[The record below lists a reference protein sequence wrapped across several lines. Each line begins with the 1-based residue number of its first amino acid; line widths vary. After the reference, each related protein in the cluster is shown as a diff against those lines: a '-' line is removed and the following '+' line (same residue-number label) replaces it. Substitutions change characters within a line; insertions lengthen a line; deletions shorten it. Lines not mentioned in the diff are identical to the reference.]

1 MSPTK
6 PLHGIKVL
14 DLGIITAGAATSA
27 MLADLGA
34 DVIKLETKSRPDP
47 FRAWAGAL
55 DEDSP
60 FFRLNNRNKR
70 GVDVDLKTESGRKVF
85 LALAAEADVVVE
97 NFSRGVLE
105 RLGLGFETLKKVN
118 PSILLA
124 SITGQGLTGPGSG
137 YVSYGSTL
145 EGVGGISSLTGYP
158 GERPEI
164 SGRNLN
170 YPDQIVSLF
179 ASGAIIA
186 ALMNCRRTGK
196 PAHLDVSQRQTAT
209 FALGEY
215 LSLAGLAKNLQ
226 ESAFRRGNKG
236 SHELLQGA
244 FPTKD
249 DHWLTVSVATEAQR
263 ESLAAVLGP
272 TQEPEPV
279 ELEERLRVW
288 AAARPAEQ
296 AQQALLSAAIP
307 AYRVLNGQEAADSE
321 AVRRGTALNRTP
333 AGDLSKGF
341 PFQLRRQ
348 PQTIFSESPKVGEH
362 TAEIMAQWLGD

>member
-1 MSPTK
+1 MPPTK
-6 PLHGIKVL
+6 PLSGIKVL

-34 DVIKLETKSRPDP
+34 DVIKLETKNRPDP
-47 FRAWAGAL
+47 FRAWAGAK

-85 LALAAEADVVVE
+85 LALAAKADLVLE

-105 RLGLGFETLKKVN
+105 RLGLGFETLKQVN

-124 SITGQGLTGPGSG
+124 SVTGQGLTGPGSD

-179 ASGAIIA
+179 ATGAIIA
-186 ALMNCRRTGK
+186 ALINCRRTGK

-215 LSLAGLAKNLQ
+215 LTLAGLAKDLP
-226 ESAFRRGNKG
+226 ESVFRRGNKG
-236 SHELLQGA
+236 ADELLQGT
-244 FPTKD
+244 FPTQD
-249 DHWLTVSVATEAQR
+249 GCWLTVSAATEAQR
-263 ESLAAVLGP
+263 KNLLAVLDADP
-272 TQEPEPV
+272 EPEPA
-279 ELEERLRVW
+279 ELEGRLRVW
-288 AAARPAEQ
+288 VASKPVEQ
-296 AQQALLSAAIP
+296 AQQALLAAAVP

-321 AVRRGTALNRTP
+321 AVRQGTALNQTP
-333 AGDLSKGF
+333 AGNLSKGF
-341 PFQLRRQ
+341 PFQLRHQ
-348 PQTIFSESPKVGEH
+348 PQTIFAESPKVGEN
-362 TAEIMAQWLGD
+362 TAEVLAEWLGD